1 MYGGVGGG
9 GLGFRGRGVGKV
21 SDRMMGGSVLL
32 LGCGVRARA
41 VAAIFFYFIL
51 VGPEF
56 PRFGWV
62 CIGWIVVG
70 VFL

>member
-41 VAAIFFYFIL
+41 VAAIFFIL
-51 VGPEF
+51 F
-56 PRFGWV
+56 
-62 CIGWIVVG
+62 
-70 VFL
+70 

>member
-51 VGPEF
+51 VEF
-56 PRFGWV
+56 DRNFHDLDGFV
-62 CIGWIVVG
+62 LVG
-70 VFL
+70 LW